1 MHTSLDTDHHGQAAR
16 TVFGFDAL
24 HDFQREVLAAIDA
37 GRDCLALSP
46 TGSGKTLCYG
56 VPAAMEMA
64 KAPAQRN
71 LVLVVSPLIALMRDQ
86 AEKLSARGIPVASFD
101 SLQSREDREGLW
113 QSLASG
119 AAVVAFAS
127 PERLSSSSFRERL
140 AAMRKVNL
148 VAIDEAHCTSQW
160 GFNFRPEYRHLGTFL
175 DSFPDAVRLALTATA
190 TPGIKADMIANL
202 KLRSPALIVN
212 DLAREN
218 LSTTVT
224 QAASIHDLPEL
235 IAGAITTETTLI
247 YAPTRKDTA
256 TIWRDLA
263 SRNLRAGIYHAGMEP
278 GARQNSQRAFLGG
291 QTTIMVATSAFG
303 LGIDKADIRH
313 VIHAGMPQN
322 IEQYVQE
329 TGRAGR
335 DGRPAR
341 CTMFFHP
348 RDYHTR
354 KFLIDRQYPEV
365 EMTRKVCEFV
375 TAQLDDREQH
385 GKNRHWLLKQLAA
398 RGLKSRDAEAALD
411 YAVRENLFRQ
421 SEVLDPSSMETE
433 SMLTAGTRIEDA
445 NTWWRQYEYRR
456 QEALWKLEQ
465 MRLFARLA
473 ASSTARGMAMLRN
486 YFKDPT
492 IEKSANH

>member
-16 TVFGFDAL
+16 TIFGFDAL

-37 GRDCLALSP
+37 GRDCLAVSP

-64 KAPAQRN
+64 KPPMNRS

-86 AEKLSARGIPVASFD
+86 AEKLGAKGIPVASFD
-101 SLQSREDREGLW
+101 SLQTRDDRDGLW

-119 AAVVAFAS
+119 EAVVAFVS
-127 PERLSSSSFRERL
+127 PERLSSLTFRERL
-140 AAMRKVNL
+140 AGMRKITL

-160 GFNFRPEYRHLGTFL
+160 GFNFRPEYRHIGTFL
-175 DSFPDAVRLALTATA
+175 DSFPGAVRLALTATA

-202 KLRSPALIVN
+202 KLRDPALVVSELVRDNLSTSVTQATSVQDLPALIAN
-212 DLAREN
+212 
-218 LSTTVT
+218 
-224 QAASIHDLPEL
+224 
-235 IAGAITTETTLI
+235 AISPETTLI
-247 YAPTRKDTA
+247 YAPTRKDA
-256 TIWRDLA
+256 NTIWRDLR
-263 SRNLRAGIYHAGMEP
+263 SRNLHAGIYHAGMEP
-278 GARQNSQRAFLGG
+278 GSRQASQRAFLSGNTG
-291 QTTIMVATSAFG
+291 IMVATSAFG

-335 DGRPAR
+335 DGKPAR
-341 CTMFFHP
+341 CTMFFHL

-365 EMTRKVCEFV
+365 NMTRKVCEFI
-375 TAQLDDREQH
+375 AGQLEGQDQY
-385 GKNRHWLLKQLAA
+385 GKNRYWLLKQLAA
-398 RGLKSRDAEAALD
+398 KGTKSRDAEAALD
-411 YAVRENLFRQ
+411 YALRENLFRQ
-421 SEVLDPSSMETE
+421 SEVLDPSSME
-433 SMLTAGTRIEDA
+433 SDLILTAGNRIEDSGA
-445 NTWWRQYEYRR
+445 WWRQYEYRR

-473 ASSTARGMAMLRN
+473 ASSTSRGLAMLRN
-486 YFKDPT
+486 YFKDPSRD
-492 IEKSANH
+492 KSTNH